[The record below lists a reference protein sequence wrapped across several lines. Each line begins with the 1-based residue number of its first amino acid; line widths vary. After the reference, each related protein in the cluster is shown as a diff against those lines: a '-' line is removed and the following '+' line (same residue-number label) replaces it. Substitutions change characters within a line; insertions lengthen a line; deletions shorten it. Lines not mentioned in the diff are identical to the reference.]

1 MLDPIHTNTTCVV
14 KPGLTELKSETENW
28 KTEFFTTRSFVFING
43 VDNINWPS

>member
-28 KTEFFTTRSFVFING
+28 KTEFSQQ
-43 VDNINWPS
+43 DNLFLSTELII